1 MNVWPG
7 ETYRL
12 YKMCDSELA
21 RLRGSAI
28 GRDAPMDEQ
37 ARAVGQRVRYWR
49 QRRDIDRQRF
59 ADMVGRSTSWVDK
72 VEKGERSLLRLPMLE
87 RVAEVLSVAP
97 EVLTDAPKARQA
109 AGCVDAVEVQAIR
122 SALGQ
127 YPSLSGLPGPNP
139 PSMLKVGTQLTY
151 LGQAW
156 ISSNFTAVARH
167 LPGLIHDT
175 QVLAATVATD
185 DAARSA
191 RRALIMSYRL
201 ASSMLLKFEANQV
214 AWLAADRAMQIALP
228 SDDNVALARATRSV
242 ARAMTSSGQESDAIV
257 ALTGMADRM
266 RSDMKAGD
274 EDQLPLFGMLFLAAS
289 IAAAKIDDHSTAL
302 MMHEEAEAVA
312 GRLGPQH
319 RSHYT
324 VFGSANVAAHRVAAL
339 VRLRE
344 FGRATEYVAT
354 IDPAVIAGLPPERR
368 ANILLDLTWAH
379 TQAGSYQAATRALAE
394 AERLAPQEVRCRP
407 LAHGLLRALL
417 SNTSGAL
424 AGSVRTIALRAGVE
438 A

>member
-1 MNVWPG
+1 
-7 ETYRL
+7 
-12 YKMCDSELA
+12 
-21 RLRGSAI
+21 
-28 GRDAPMDEQ
+28 MDEQ

-59 ADMVGRSTSWVDK
+59 ADLVGRSTSWVDK
-72 VEKGERSLLRLPMLE
+72 VEKGDRSLLRLPMLE

-97 EVLTDAPKARQA
+97 VVLTDGSKAQQA

-122 SALGQ
+122 SALGR
-127 YPSLSGLPGPNP
+127 YPSLSALPGVRP
-139 PSMLKVGTQLTY
+139 PAMLKVGKQLNY

-156 ISSNFTAVARH
+156 ISSNFTAVAQH
-167 LPGLIHDT
+167 LPSLIHDA
-175 QVLAATVATD
+175 QVLAATVTA
-185 DAARSA
+185 DAEVRSA

-201 ASSMLLKFEANQV
+201 VSSMLLKFEANEV

-242 ARAMTSSGQESDAIV
+242 ARAMTSSGQESDAIT

-266 RSDMKAGD
+266 RSDVAAGD
-274 EDQLPLFGMLFLAAS
+274 QDQLPLFGMLFLAAS
-289 IAAAKIDDHSTAL
+289 IAAANIDDNSTAL

-312 GRLGPQH
+312 ARLGPEH

-324 VFGSANVAAHRVAAL
+324 VFGSANVAAHRLAAL
-339 VRLRE
+339 VRLRD
-344 FGRATEYVAT
+344 FGPALQQVAT
-354 IDPAVIAGLPPERR
+354 TDRAVIAGLPPERR
-368 ANILLDLTWAH
+368 ANYLLDLTAAH
-379 TQAGSYQAATRALAE
+379 TGAGNYQEATLALTE

-407 LAHGLLRALL
+407 VAHGMLRALL
-417 SNTSGAL
+417 SNTSGSL